1 MLVRSL
7 CVLVCGG
14 LFTVAVGQSHSQSV
28 DLMSDMLS
36 GYDRRHRPVED
47 QSQAIQV
54 SSNKYV
60 YSLIDSMLD
69 TF

>member
-1 MLVRSL
+1 M
-7 CVLVCGG
+7 
-14 LFTVAVGQSHSQSV
+14 AVGQSHSQSV
-28 DLMSDMLS
+28 DLMSNMLS

-60 YSLIDSMLD
+60 CYITGENPVS
-69 TF
+69 